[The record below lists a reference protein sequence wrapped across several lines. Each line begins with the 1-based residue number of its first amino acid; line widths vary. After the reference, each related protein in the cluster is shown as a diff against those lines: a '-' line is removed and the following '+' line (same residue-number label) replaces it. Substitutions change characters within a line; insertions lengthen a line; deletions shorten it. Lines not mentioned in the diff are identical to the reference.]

1 MLLRMTQELD
11 MDAIVRLRIRGLRQ
25 AKGWS
30 LEALANRAGMS
41 VSTLSRIETG
51 HRRIALDQL
60 VPLARSLETTIDELV
75 APAAEHDAVI
85 RPEPVK
91 FPGLTTWR
99 LSDPEGLNG
108 TVVVKMRIDP
118 REAESEPEPRVHPGK
133 DWFTVLRGEV
143 RLRLGER
150 VFHVKAGQAAQFD
163 TMTPHS
169 FWAVGEV
176 AEILSIMDPAGHHAH
191 RDDGS
196 K

>member
-1 MLLRMTQELD
+1 MTQELELD
-11 MDAIVRLRIRGLRQ
+11 TVVRLRIRGLRR
-25 AKGWS
+25 ANGWS

-51 HRRIALDQL
+51 NRRIALDQL
-60 VPLARSLETTIDELV
+60 VPLARSLGTTLDELV
-75 APAAEHDAVI
+75 APSDEKDAVI
-85 RPEPVK
+85 RPEPVE

-118 REAESEPEPRVHPGK
+118 REAANEPEPRVHPGK

-150 VFHVKAGQAAQFD
+150 IHHVKAGQAAQFD

-169 FWAVGEV
+169 FWAVGDV
-176 AEILSIMDPAGHHAH
+176 AEVLSIMDPAGYHAH
-191 RDDGS
+191 RDDGES
-196 K
+196 